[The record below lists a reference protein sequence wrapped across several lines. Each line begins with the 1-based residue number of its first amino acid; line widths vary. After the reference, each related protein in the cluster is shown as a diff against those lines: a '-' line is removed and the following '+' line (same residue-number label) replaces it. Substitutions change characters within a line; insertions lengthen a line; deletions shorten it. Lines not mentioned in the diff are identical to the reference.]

1 MRTRRAQFVLGWN
14 GTASSDRLTEAADG
28 ITYTDPASGE
38 ADSIDIN
45 INDRDRK
52 WISAWMPSAGDTMT
66 AKIKLQDWEREGDNR
81 VLSCG
86 FFVMDSFAF
95 SGWPTA
101 GTISGVST
109 PADSSF
115 MATERSKIW
124 ENITIKEIAAEVASR
139 AGISLFWDAGGVD
152 FRIKT
157 IEQSKQTD
165 SDFLMG
171 LCTTYGLSMKVYSQ
185 KIVIFDQEQYKQK
198 PSAMTLYASD
208 LESWNWSSNLAGTYT
223 GGEFTYTDPRTEAEI
238 VAKVGGGSRI
248 FKDSGKADST
258 ADAERKIKASVAN
271 ANHGSTK
278 MSVVILGNARLYA
291 GQCVDIAGLGK
302 MSGKYYID
310 KVTHTIGS
318 GYTMSLE
325 LSLVE

>member
-1 MRTRRAQFVLGWN
+1 MKTRRALFELSWN
-14 GTASSDRLTEAADG
+14 GVAGADKLTDAATG

-52 WISAWMPSAGDTMT
+52 WIAEWMPSAGDTMT
-66 AKIKLQDWEREGDNR
+66 AKINLQDWEREGDNR

-86 FFVMDSFAF
+86 FFILDSFSF
-95 SGWPTA
+95 SGWPIA
-101 GTISGVST
+101 GTISGIST
-109 PADSSF
+109 PTDSSF

-124 ENITIKEIAAEVASR
+124 RNITIKEIAAEIASR
-139 AGISLFWDAGGVD
+139 TGISLSWNADGSD

-165 SDFLMG
+165 SDFLMS
-171 LCTTYGLSMKVYSQ
+171 LCTTYGLSLKIYAQ
-185 KIVIFDQEQYKQK
+185 KIVIFDREKYKMK
-198 PSAMTLYASD
+198 SAVMTLAAAD
-208 LESWNWSSNLAGTYT
+208 LESWNWSSDTAGTYT
-223 GGEFTYTDPRTEAEI
+223 GGEFTYTDPRTEKEI
-238 VAKVGGGSRI
+238 TAKIGGGSRI
-248 FKDSGKADST
+248 FKDSGKADSA

-278 MSVVILGNARLYA
+278 MTVTILGNARLYA
-291 GQCVDIAGLGK
+291 GQCVSITGLGRL
-302 MSGKYYID
+302 SGKYYID
-310 KVTHTIGS
+310 KVTHTVGN